1 MLVFFLQKN
10 RNMKTYESVT
20 ILKPQLTDN
29 EVAAFVEKT
38 KAFITSSNGEVLSEE
53 KLGRRR
59 FSHEINKNREGFYLY
74 LKFKAEPTI
83 VKTWNNNMKLNTNVL
98 RSIVMV
104 AVEPKNKPA
113 KKDKVT
119 PAAV

>member
-1 MLVFFLQKN
+1 
-10 RNMKTYESVT
+10 MKTYESVT

-83 VKTWNNNMKLNTNVL
+83 VKTWNNNMKLNINVL

-104 AVEPKNKPA
+104 ACEPKNKPA
-113 KKDKVT
+113 KKDKTV

>member
-1 MLVFFLQKN
+1 
-10 RNMKTYESVT
+10 MKTYESVT

-38 KAFITSSNGEVLSEE
+38 KAFITSSKGEVLSEE

-83 VKTWNNNMKLNTNVL
+83 VKTWNNNMKLNANVL

-104 AVEPKNKPA
+104 SCEPKNKPA
-113 KKDKVT
+113 KKDKTV

>member
-1 MLVFFLQKN
+1 
-10 RNMKTYESVT
+10 MKTYESVT
-20 ILKPQLTDN
+20 IVKPQLTDN

-83 VKTWNNNMKLNTNVL
+83 VKTWNNNMKLNANVL

-104 AVEPKNKPA
+104 AIEPKNKPA
-113 KKDKVT
+113 HKDKVT